1 MSKHDAGRLNGILGG
16 STMDWIKSFAA
27 EARALEKIK
36 GTGWTLW
43 GLLDGLNIDGL
54 NKRMG
59 EQFNGDTLAGLQTY
73 VAEIVA
79 AVQNGEAISEDD
91 LANLKAI
98 LDFTSS
104 LDEIGAGQ
112 QFIGGL
118 KSILGTGDVVATLT
132 KAYQDALG
140 RVPDIVFG
148 GSGINAAGRGGGG
161 RSFGEASG
169 DQIAAGVGAGM
180 AEHDFSDDAET
191 TITNVETDL
200 NEAAD
205 INSPSKRMNPTGEFI
220 SAGIGVGMA
229 QYDFSG
235 DAAATVANL
244 ESAISAA
251 FMTSSLRSVGLNA
264 MFGMA
269 AGVRAGQA
277 AVISAMRS
285 AAQNAVAAA
294 KSALQIHSPSRVF
307 RDEVG
312 AMTMK
317 GFGQGVL
324 QETKEQAQ
332 IIRNA
337 SRYLTTEAGSS
348 AVAATNDNRKT
359 YNTDNSTSFS
369 FAGATFQIRSEQD
382 VRDLAVEI
390 ATLTRRNQRGRGL
403 RMA

>member
-1 MSKHDAGRLNGILGG
+1 MKP
-16 STMDWIKSFAA
+16 
-27 EARALEKIK
+27 
-36 GTGWTLW
+36 
-43 GLLDGLNIDGL
+43 
-54 NKRMG
+54 
-59 EQFNGDTLAGLQTY
+59 
-73 VAEIVA
+73 
-79 AVQNGEAISEDD
+79 
-91 LANLKAI
+91 
-98 LDFTSS
+98 
-104 LDEIGAGQ
+104 
-112 QFIGGL
+112 IGGFI
-118 KSILGTGDVVATLT
+118 S
-132 KAYQDALG
+132 
-140 RVPDIVFG
+140 
-148 GSGINAAGRGGGG
+148 
-161 RSFGEASG
+161 
-169 DQIAAGVGAGM
+169 AGVGAGM
-180 AEHDFSDDAET
+180 TE
-191 TITNVETDL
+191 
-200 NEAAD
+200 
-205 INSPSKRMNPTGEFI
+205 
-220 SAGIGVGMA
+220 
-229 QYDFSG
+229 YDFSG

>member
-1 MSKHDAGRLNGILGG
+1 
-16 STMDWIKSFAA
+16 
-27 EARALEKIK
+27 
-36 GTGWTLW
+36 
-43 GLLDGLNIDGL
+43 
-54 NKRMG
+54 MG

-191 TITNVETDL
+191 TISNVETDL

-220 SAGIGVGMA
+220 AAGIGVGMA

-244 ESAISAA
+244 ESALNAA
-251 FMTSSLRSVGLNA
+251 FTANSTRSVGLNA

-269 AGVRAGQA
+269 AGVRAGQS
-277 AVISAMRS
+277 AVIAAMRS

-294 KSALQIHSPSRVF
+294 KNALQIHSPSRVF

-337 SRYLTTEAGSS
+337 SRYLTSEAGSS
-348 AVAATNDNRKT
+348 AVTATNDNRKT

-369 FAGATFQIRSEQD
+369 FAGATFEVRSEQD